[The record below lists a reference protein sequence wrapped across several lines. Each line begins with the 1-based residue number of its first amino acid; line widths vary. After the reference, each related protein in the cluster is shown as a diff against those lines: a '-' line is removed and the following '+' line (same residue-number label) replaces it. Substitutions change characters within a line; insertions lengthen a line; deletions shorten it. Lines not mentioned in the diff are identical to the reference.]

1 MSFVH
6 LHNHTHYSL
15 LDGLAKPEDYIKIAR
30 EQNASALAITDH
42 GSMYGSIDFYQ
53 KAKKADIKPIIGCEA
68 YITAGS
74 RFDKSGENQEGTRYY
89 HLTLLAYNNKG
100 YENLLTL
107 TTKAYLEGFYYKP
120 RMDFDLLTE
129 YHEGLICLS
138 GCLLGEIPRTII
150 NGNEDKAL
158 ELIKKYKKVFGS
170 ENFFLEIQDHPEAS
184 NQILVNRMFKELSV
198 ATNTP
203 LVVTNDC
210 HYAKKEDSE
219 AHDVLICIQTQKT
232 IYAENRLRY
241 EGNYSMRDPK
251 ELQDAFKDVPQALK
265 NTVEIAD
272 RCNVEIKFGQ
282 NLLPAFKPPD
292 NKKSHLYLRE
302 LCEKGLEERYG
313 KTPDK
318 EVKERLD
325 YELKMIHKMGFDTYF
340 LIVHDFVSYA
350 KKKEIVVGPGRGS
363 AAGSIVSYCLAITDI
378 DPLQYNLFFERFLNP
393 ERVTMPDIDIDFA
406 DNRRDE
412 VLQYVTEKYGQEKV
426 AQIITFGTMAAR
438 AAVRDTGRALGFSY
452 SDVDRIAKLVPPPV
466 QGRHIP
472 LQISVKEDP
481 DLRFVY
487 ENEEDAKQILDTAM
501 KLEGTIRQASTHA
514 CAVVIAEEPLV
525 NYTPLQLPP
534 GGGGNGIVTQY
545 SMKPIEDIGLLK
557 MDFLG
562 LKNLTIIEKTVKIIK
577 RTKKKDL
584 SLDDFPLD
592 DKKTFKLLKEGLT
605 TGVFQLESAGMKR
618 YLRELKPTRFE
629 DIIAMVSL
637 YRPGPME
644 WIPNYIK
651 GKHDQSKITYLHPS
665 LKPILEETHGIA
677 VYQEQILQI
686 AQKFAGFTL
695 GEADILRRAI
705 GKKKK
710 EALKAQRDKFIKGA
724 TKEGHSKKFAL
735 DIFKK
740 VIEPFASYGFN
751 KSHAACYAMIAYQTA
766 FLKANY
772 PAEFMAALLTSDAD
786 NMDRVAIE
794 IDECERLGINV
805 LPPSVNESLANF
817 TVKDDKNIRF
827 GLNAIK
833 GIGGNS
839 VQSIIEARGNK
850 KFKSLEDFA
859 KRVPSKNL
867 NKKTLESLAF
877 SGALD
882 EIGERNKIAKSTEE
896 IVKFAKC
903 IQDSYIQG
911 QTDIFGMIGDDEACA
926 SLELR
931 EIPEAS
937 YFEKLKWEKDY
948 LGMYVSSHPLDGLKK
963 YLARRTTLLS
973 RLTKKYIGKKV
984 MIAGL
989 ITQMKRI
996 MTKKGQ
1002 PMMYLVFED
1011 PTSKINVTVFPSVFE
1026 KFRPCFREDQ
1036 ITFMTGKIE
1045 WRRDEYQFI
1054 CQEVK
1059 GISLDVLIE
1068 KAKEEKL
1075 YDENDKVVRQLK
1087 KSVLDEENSSE
1098 VVIPDSEEKKS
1109 LPFIIKVKTGIDL
1122 KILEKLKELLYQHK
1136 GNSVVEIHIPA
1147 ERSLK
1152 RIKVPF
1158 FVEVTRGLKNEVS
1171 KLLEGKIQNPKC

>member
-6 LHNHTHYSL
+6 LHNHTHFSL
-15 LDGLAKPEDYIKIAR
+15 LDGLAKPEDYIKIAK
-30 EQNASALAITDH
+30 EQNAPAIAITDH
-42 GSMYGSIDFYQ
+42 GVMYGAIDFYQ

-74 RFDKSGENQEGTRYY
+74 RFDKSGEDHEGTRYY

-100 YENLLTL
+100 YENLLAL
-107 TTKAYLEGFYYKP
+107 ATKAQLEGFYYKP
-120 RMDFDLLTE
+120 RIDFELLEE
-129 YHEGLICLS
+129 YHEGLIGLS
-138 GCLLGEIPRTII
+138 GCLMGEIPRAII
-150 NGNEDKAL
+150 SGNEDKAL
-158 ELIKKYKKVFGS
+158 EHIKKYKKVFGS
-170 ENFFLEIQDHPEAS
+170 ENFFLEIQDHPEVS
-184 NQILVNRMFKELSV
+184 NQTLANRKFKELSQ

-210 HYAKKEDSE
+210 HYAKKEDAE

-232 IYAENRLRY
+232 IHAENRLLY
-241 EGNYSMRDPK
+241 EGDYSMRDPK
-251 ELQDAFKDVPQALK
+251 ELQKVFKDVPQAIQ
-265 NTVEIAD
+265 NTAEIAD
-272 RCNVEIKFGQ
+272 RCNIEIKFGQ

-292 NKKSHLYLRE
+292 NKKPYVYLCE
-302 LCEKGLEERYG
+302 LCKEGLKERYG
-313 KTPDK
+313 KNPAK
-318 EVKERLD
+318 EVQERLD

-363 AAGSIVSYCLAITDI
+363 AAGSIVSYCLGITDI
-378 DPLQYNLFFERFLNP
+378 DPLKYNLFFERFLNP

-426 AQIITFGTMAAR
+426 AQIVTFGTMAAR
-438 AAVRDTGRALGFSY
+438 AAVRDSGRALGFSY
-452 SDVDRIAKLVPPPV
+452 SDVDRIAKMVPPPV

-487 ENEEDAKQILDTAM
+487 ENEEDAKQLLQTAM

-514 CAVVIAEEPLV
+514 CAVVIAEDPLV

-534 GGGGNGIVTQY
+534 GGGGDGIVTQY

-562 LKNLTIIEKTVKIIK
+562 LKNLTIIEKTVKIVK

-584 SLDDFPLD
+584 SLDDLPLD
-592 DKKTFKLLKEGLT
+592 DKKAFKLLQEGLT

-618 YLRELKPTRFE
+618 YLRELRPTRFE

-651 GKHDQSKITYLHPS
+651 GKHDERKVTYLHPS

-695 GEADILRRAI
+695 GEADLLRRAI

-710 EALKAQRDKFIKGA
+710 EALKAQRDKFIKGSV
-724 TKEGHSKKFAL
+724 KEGHSKKFAL
-735 DIFKK
+735 DIFEK

-772 PAEFMAALLTSDAD
+772 PSEFMAALLTSDAD

-794 IDECERLGINV
+794 IDECEHLGINV

-833 GIGGNS
+833 GIGENSINS
-839 VQSIIEARGNK
+839 VIEARGK
-850 KFKSLEDFA
+850 TKFKSLEDFA
-859 KRVPSKNL
+859 KRVPAKNL
-867 NKKTLESLAF
+867 NKKSLESLAF

-882 EIGERNKIAKSTEE
+882 ELDERNKIAKSTED

-903 IQDSYIQG
+903 MQDSYVQG
-911 QTDIFGMIGDDEACA
+911 QTDIFGIMGDDEACA

-931 EIPEAS
+931 DVPEAS

-963 YLARRTTLLS
+963 YLSRRTILLS
-973 RLTKKYIGKKV
+973 RLTKKHIGRKA

-989 ITQMKRI
+989 IMQMKKI
-996 MTKKGQ
+996 MTKRGQ
-1002 PMMYLVFED
+1002 PMMYLVIED
-1011 PTSKINVTVFPSVFE
+1011 PTSKINVTVFPGIFE

-1036 ITFMTGKIE
+1036 VTFMTGKIE

-1059 GISLDVLIE
+1059 GVSLDILIE

-1075 YDENDKVVRQLK
+1075 YDKNDKVVRQIK
-1087 KSVLDEENSSE
+1087 KSILDEESSDE
-1098 VVIPDSEEKKS
+1098 VITPDSEEKKS
-1109 LPFIIKVKTGIDL
+1109 LPFIIKVKTGTDW
-1122 KILEKLKELLYQHK
+1122 KILEKLKNLLHEHK

-1158 FVEVTRGLKNEVS
+1158 GVEVTRRLKNKVS
-1171 KLLEGKIQNPKC
+1171 KLLKV